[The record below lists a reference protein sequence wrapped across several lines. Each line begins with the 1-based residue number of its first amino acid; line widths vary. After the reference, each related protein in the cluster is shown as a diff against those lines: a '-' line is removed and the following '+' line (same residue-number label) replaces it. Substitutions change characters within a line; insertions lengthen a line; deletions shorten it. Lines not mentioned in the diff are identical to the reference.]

1 MRGEYPLLGK
11 DTAHHTTSRKFET
24 ICEKIIVKAENVFYE
39 QECDLGNQ
47 FTVGQLKL
55 QYHQLDEL
63 PVLE

>member
-1 MRGEYPLLGK
+1 MWGEYPLLGK
-11 DTAHHTTSRKFET
+11 DTAYHTTSRSFET
-24 ICEKIIVKAENVFYE
+24 ICEKMIVEAENIFYK

-55 QYHQLDEL
+55 HYHQLDEL